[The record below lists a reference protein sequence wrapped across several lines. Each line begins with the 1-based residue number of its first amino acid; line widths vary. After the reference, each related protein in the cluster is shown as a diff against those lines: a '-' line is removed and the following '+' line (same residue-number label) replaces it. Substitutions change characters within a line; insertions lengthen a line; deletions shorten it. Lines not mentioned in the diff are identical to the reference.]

1 MAGSSSSSRRTMP
14 PPRRKTVGLPPSKS
28 LVVPMRDLPKLPAAK
43 LRRILPGLLDAQMP
57 LDLAECVYRFAPNGE
72 GVAALVARREDAE
85 AAFAADATLSGV
97 VPAAWALWG
106 HCLRAVPP
114 KTPGEC
120 RAVALAENGGVL
132 VVTGRGEAFGA
143 AAEIAGGA
151 EDVVRTLRMAFGPA
165 AEVRCLCGGRE
176 AGRLADALRASPLGL
191 QPEMPP
197 GAETLL
203 ESALEARDWPGGREV
218 VFPSAAAE
226 ARRERGAA
234 WCRGALGVFLIAL
247 AVAVF
252 RMGDGM
258 IAEAAASGRELREEL
273 SLRASA
279 LAGYSVPGRGDRVVT
294 LAKEAAKKRDRS
306 ALVRMLRPGASAK
319 LAGVMEALAECEG
332 TTLFAVRVDDDV
344 LAVSGNAPDEAA
356 ARAFAAALEKKGFS
370 VRLDIPGDAGGN
382 GVVRFTATAGEER
395 P

>member
-1 MAGSSSSSRRTMP
+1 MKTS
-14 PPRRKTVGLPPSKS
+14 RRKTGGLPPSKS
-28 LVVPMRDLPKLPAAK
+28 LVVPMRDLPQLPAAK

-72 GVAALVARREDAE
+72 GLAALVARREDAD
-85 AAFAADATLSGV
+85 AAFAADASLSAV

-120 RAVALAENGGVL
+120 RAVVFADGGSAL
-132 VVTGRGEAFGA
+132 VVTGRGEAFAA
-143 AAEIAGGA
+143 AAEVAGGA
-151 EDVVRTLRMAFGPA
+151 EDVVRTLRMAFGPAA

-176 AGRLADALRASPLGL
+176 AGRLADALRVSPLGL
-191 QPEMPP
+191 RPEMPP

-203 ESALEARDWPGGREV
+203 ENALEARDWPGGREV

-234 WCRGALGVFLIAL
+234 WCRGAFGVFLIAL
-247 AVAVF
+247 AVALF

-258 IAEAAASGRELREEL
+258 VAEAAASGRELREEL

-279 LAGYSVPGRGDRVVT
+279 LAGYSVPGRGDRVVA

-319 LAGVMEALAECEG
+319 LAGAMEALAECEG
-332 TTLFAVRVDDDV
+332 TTLFAVRVDDDM